1 MIRFCPWFWHVLS
14 RKPQKYRSFGDFGV
28 RVLVESNLEDSDDA
42 AMPHAFTRFYA
53 LFHLTA
59 CDPTKQAG
67 CERLDG
73 GIPKGALAAKRSHGH
88 CISHI
93 SPDMCNSG
101 KGCDVII
108 ALIAGDHAE
117 FAIICDYELDRFGMS
132 TRNGSS
138 QKTVQRRRVNH
149 LSRLHFI
156 FKQFPTAAKVAARW
170 RVDWW
175 WCIWLFCASS
185 VCRKTKHSWTKQAF
199 HQTLETR
206 PLEVSESASS
216 QWWDGFECFDSC
228 FCPWKAAP
236 FQWNWWDSLLFH
248 FVAKLMQWWLHWCR
262 SYPAGIR
269 ELHPA
274 QVADVVQEV
283 PAQLSQAK
291 TGISFHL
298 KVQDHLDLNDPS
310 IIQLQLTTIDN
321 NWQQL
326 ATVDNNQYP
335 GLGKCPIWGFWTSLS
350 NI

>member
-1 MIRFCPWFWHVLS
+1 MRRH
-14 RKPQKYRSFGDFGV
+14 
-28 RVLVESNLEDSDDA
+28 
-42 AMPHAFTRFYA
+42 H
-53 LFHLTA
+53 
-59 CDPTKQAG
+59 
-67 CERLDG
+67 
-73 GIPKGALAAKRSHGH
+73 RSH
-88 CISHI
+88 CWW
-93 SPDMCNSG
+93 PCW
-101 KGCDVII
+101 
-108 ALIAGDHAE
+108 
-117 FAIICDYELDRFGMS
+117 ICHYLRLWDLDRFGMS

-170 RVDWW
+170 RLDWW

-262 SYPAGIR
+262 SYPPGIR

-321 NWQQL
+321 SWQQSISR
-326 ATVDNNQYP
+326 A
-335 GLGKCPIWGFWTSLS
+335 W
-350 NI
+350 